1 MLWLM
6 LLNRG
11 ILSLWSYSATSFFS
25 KTYLMKQCFYN
36 MITAI
41 KEIKTFE
48 KYCCSKNLSDVYN
61 LQFILE

>member
-25 KTYLMKQCFYN
+25 KTYSMKQYFYN

-41 KEIKTFE
+41 KKERHLRNTVVVKIYQMYT
-48 KYCCSKNLSDVYN
+48 
-61 LQFILE
+61 I

>member
-6 LLNRG
+6 LLNRDMS
-11 ILSLWSYSATSFFS
+11 SLWSYSATSFFS
-25 KTYLMKQCFYN
+25 KTYLMKQYFHN

-48 KYCCSKNLSDVYN
+48 KYCCS
-61 LQFILE
+61 